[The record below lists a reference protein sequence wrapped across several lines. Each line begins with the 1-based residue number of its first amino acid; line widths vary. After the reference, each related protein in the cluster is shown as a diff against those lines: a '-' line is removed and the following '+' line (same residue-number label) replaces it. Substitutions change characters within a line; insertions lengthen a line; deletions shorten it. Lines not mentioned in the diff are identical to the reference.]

1 MMIKRQGRSDSK
13 PSTDSGKGTIPVV
26 EEVLQVEKKVVD
38 GDSIRVI
45 KKVDDETVNIP
56 LTSRMHAY
64 SIERVSLN
72 EYVDSPPPAVRY
84 DGETMVISVLEEE
97 VVVVKRLKLVEEVRI
112 TPSQKE
118 VVTDTAVSLKKER
131 VIIEKG
137 PVEKEKQK

>member
-38 GDSIRVI
+38 GDSIRVS

-56 LTSRMHAY
+56 LTSRMHTY
-64 SIERVSLN
+64 SIERVSRN

>member
-1 MMIKRQGRSDSK
+1 MMIKKQGRSNRK
-13 PSTDSGKGTIPVV
+13 PSTDSEKKTLPVV
-26 EEVLQVEKKVVD
+26 EEVLQVETKVVD
-38 GDSIRVI
+38 GDNIRVI
-45 KKVDDETVNIP
+45 KKVDDETVNMP
-56 LTSRMHAY
+56 LTTRMHTY